1 MVQCESYSNLLANKD
16 RSRLIRLH
24 VDDMLVAGEKHLVT
38 EKLLGVLKQHYKVSC
53 GVMQETGDE
62 ISFPKRNH
70 PFLEGGKMVIQS
82 HPLHI
87 ERRESFFETQEGT
100 RTSTY

>member
-1 MVQCESYSNLLANKD
+1 MVQCESYPNLLANTD

-53 GVMQETGDE
+53 
-62 ISFPKRNH
+62 
-70 PFLEGGKMVIQS
+70 
-82 HPLHI
+82 
-87 ERRESFFETQEGT
+87 RRQGT
-100 RTSTY
+100 RFPFSREIILFWKVERW